1 MRPDLF
7 GFSPTEVQMS
17 FDHRRYEAPARVQLP
32 DRRWPDRAL
41 TRAPTWCSV
50 DLRDGNQ
57 ALPDPMGHDR
67 KRALLELLVKVGFK
81 EIELGFPS
89 ASQTDFDF
97 IRWALTSGALPNDV
111 VPQVITQAREPLI
124 ARTFE
129 SLRGAERA
137 IVHLY
142 NSTSELQRRVVF
154 GKSKQEILD
163 LAVQGTL
170 WVKREAEKMPETR
183 VVFQYSPES
192 FTGTELEYALEVC
205 DAVVEAWNAGPE
217 RPMIINLP
225 TTVEMTTPN
234 VFADRIEWF
243 ERHRKRREHVTL
255 SVHAHNDRGTGVA
268 TAELALLAGATRIEG
283 TLLGNG
289 ERSGNVD
296 IVTIAMNLYSH
307 GVDPM
312 LNFEDMPELVRVVE
326 SSTRLPVHPRHPYA
340 GELVFTAFSGSHQ
353 DAIHKG
359 MKHMARTDGTKYEV
373 PYLPIDP
380 ADIGRAYEPIIRINS
395 QSGKSGVTHVLERD
409 HGYSV
414 PRALAIELSQ
424 AVQALTDARGEELSP
439 AEIVAVFEE
448 EYLHS
453 AGPYSLRCA
462 GVERRPD
469 GEGCAV
475 VARIDGQGG
484 AQDEEREVHGVGN
497 GPVDA
502 FVAAMTSV
510 VGPVEIVA
518 YAEHAAAP
526 GSSARAIAYVTV
538 RALGVES
545 HGVGRHDDV
554 ALAAFHAIVAACN
567 RAAAAGALPQAARAQ
582 GAASASR

>member
-1 MRPDLF
+1 
-7 GFSPTEVQMS
+7 MS
-17 FDHRRYEAPARVQLP
+17 FNPSRYTAPDRVHLP

-41 TRAPTWCSV
+41 TRAPEWCSV

-57 ALPDPMGHDR
+57 ALPDPMGHER
-67 KRALLELLVKVGFK
+67 KRALLELLVRVGFK
-81 EIELGFPS
+81 QIELGFPS

-97 IRWALTSGALPNDV
+97 IRWALTSGALPPEV
-111 VPQVITQAREPLI
+111 IPQVITQAREPLI

-129 SLRGAERA
+129 SLVGAKRA

-170 WVKREAEKMPETR
+170 WVKRCAEQLPETQII
-183 VVFQYSPES
+183 FQYSPES

-205 DAVVEAWNAGPE
+205 DAVVEAWDAGPE

-243 ERHRKRREHVTL
+243 ERHRKRRQYVTL

-312 LNFEDMPELVRVVE
+312 LYFQDLPEVVRVVE
-326 SSTRLPVHPRHPYA
+326 ETTRLPVHPRHPYA

-359 MKHMARTDGTKYEV
+359 MKQMEKTDGSRYEV

-380 ADIGRAYEPIIRINS
+380 ADVGRAYEPVIRINS
-395 QSGKSGVTHVLERD
+395 QSGKSGVAHVLERD
-409 HGYSV
+409 HGYRV
-414 PRALAIELSQ
+414 PRALAVELSQ
-424 AVQALTDARGEELSP
+424 SVQAVTDARGQELSTH
-439 AEIVAVFEE
+439 EIGALFESQ
-448 EYLHS
+448 YFDC
-453 AGPYSLRCA
+453 AGPFVLEST
-462 GVERRPD
+462 GIERRR
-469 GEGCAV
+469 EGSECAV
-475 VARIDGQGG
+475 VAQVG
-484 AQDEEREVHGVGN
+484 VHGRRREIHGIGN
-497 GPVDA
+497 GPVEA
-502 FVAAMTSV
+502 FVSALSALGDDAIEV
-510 VGPVEIVA
+510 VD
-518 YAEHAAAP
+518 YAEHAAAT
-526 GSSARAIAYVTV
+526 GTAAQAIAYVAVSVGGSV
-538 RALGVES
+538 RYGA
-545 HGVGRHDDV
+545 GRHQDV
-554 ALAAFHAIVAACN
+554 VLATFSAIVSAYN
-567 RAAAAGALPQAARAQ
+567 RVRESSDAVSSRA
-582 GAASASR
+582 S

>member
-1 MRPDLF
+1 MPF
-7 GFSPTEVQMS
+7 N
-17 FDHRRYEAPARVQLP
+17 HRRYEAPARVQLP
-32 DRRWPDRAL
+32 DRKWPDRAL
-41 TRAPTWCSV
+41 TVAPTWCSV

-81 EIELGFPS
+81 QIELGFPS

-97 IRWALTSGALPNDV
+97 IRWALTSGALPDDV
-111 VPQVITQAREPLI
+111 TPQVISQAREPLI

-137 IVHLY
+137 IFHLY

-154 GKSKQEILD
+154 GKSKQEIID

-170 WVKREAEKMPETR
+170 WVKREAERMQETQII
-183 VVFQYSPES
+183 FQYSPES

-205 DAVVEAWNAGPE
+205 DAVVEAWDAGPE
-217 RPMIINLP
+217 RPMILNLP
-225 TTVEMTTPN
+225 TTVETTTPN

-243 ERHRKRREHVTL
+243 ERNRKRREHVVL
-255 SVHAHNDRGTGVA
+255 SVHTHNDRGTGVA
-268 TAELALLAGATRIEG
+268 SAELAMLAGATRVEG

-296 IVTIAMNLYSH
+296 IVTIALNLYSH

-312 LNFEDMPELVRVVE
+312 LYFEDMPEVVRVVE

-359 MKHMARTDGTKYEV
+359 MKHLERTNGSKYEV

-380 ADIGRAYEPIIRINS
+380 ADVGRAYEPIIRINS
-395 QSGKSGVTHVLERD
+395 QSGKSGIAHVLERD
-409 HGYSV
+409 HGYRV
-414 PRALAIELSQ
+414 PRALAIELSH
-424 AVQALTDARGEELSP
+424 AVQVMTDARGRELSP
-439 AEIVAVFEE
+439 SELFDVFEQ
-448 EYLHS
+448 EYLSGGGAYALHDVVFER
-453 AGPYSLRCA
+453 AGECQVTAQLTAR
-462 GVERRPD
+462 GERRD
-469 GEGCAV
+469 
-475 VARIDGQGG
+475 ARGT
-484 AQDEEREVHGVGN
+484 GN

-502 FVAAMTSV
+502 FVAALSGV
-510 VGPVEIVA
+510 VGAIEVVD

-526 GSSARAIAYVTV
+526 GSNARAIAYVAV
-538 RALGVES
+538 RVGGVERY
-545 HGVGRHDDV
+545 GVGRHEDV
-554 ALAAFHAIVAACN
+554 VLAAFHAIISACN
-567 RAAAAGALPQAARAQ
+567 RSVPATAA
-582 GAASASR
+582 

>member
-1 MRPDLF
+1 
-7 GFSPTEVQMS
+7 MS
-17 FDHRRYEAPARVQLP
+17 FDPKRYQAPARVQLP
-32 DRRWPDRAL
+32 ERRWPDRAL

-57 ALPDPMGHDR
+57 ALPDPMGHER

-81 EIELGFPS
+81 QIELGFPS

-97 IRWALTSGALPNDV
+97 IRWALTSEALPADV
-111 VPQVITQAREPLI
+111 IPQVITQARESLI

-129 SLRGAERA
+129 SIAGAKRA

-170 WVKREAEKMPETR
+170 WVKRESDKLPETQII
-183 VVFQYSPES
+183 FQYSPES

-205 DAVVEAWNAGPE
+205 DAVAEAWDAGPE
-217 RPMIINLP
+217 RPMIVNLP

-243 ERHRKRREHVTL
+243 ENNRARREHVTL
-255 SVHAHNDRGTGVA
+255 SVHCHNDRGTGVA
-268 TAELALLAGATRIEG
+268 SAELALLAGATRIEG

-312 LNFEDMPELVRVVE
+312 LYFADLPEVVRVVE
-326 SSTRLPVHPRHPYA
+326 AATRLPVHPRHPYA
-340 GELVFTAFSGSHQ
+340 GELTFTAFSGSHQ

-359 MKHMARTDGTKYEV
+359 MKHMERSASARYEV

-380 ADIGRAYEPIIRINS
+380 ADVGRAYEPIIRINS
-395 QSGKSGVTHVLERD
+395 QSGKSGLAHVLERD
-409 HGYSV
+409 HGYRV

-424 AVQALTDARGEELSP
+424 TVQAVTDARGEELTASD
-439 AEIVAVFEE
+439 VGSLFERH
-448 EYLHS
+448 YFDA
-453 AGPYSLRCA
+453 AGPYRLETA
-462 GVERRPD
+462 GVERRR
-469 GEGCAV
+469 EGRECAV
-475 VARIDGQGG
+475 VAQLLVRG
-484 AQDEEREVHGVGN
+484 ERREARGIGN
-497 GPVDA
+497 GPVEA
-502 FVAAMTSV
+502 FVAALGTLGGSAF
-510 VGPVEIVA
+510 ELA
-518 YAEHAAAP
+518 DYAEHSATP
-526 GSSARAIAYVTV
+526 GAGASAVAYVALRSGAVVRYGAGRHEDVVIATF
-538 RALGVES
+538 RALVS
-545 HGVGRHDDV
+545 
-554 ALAAFHAIVAACN
+554 AYN
-567 RAAAAGALPQAARAQ
+567 RAHSALTELSPRP
-582 GAASASR
+582 SP

>member
-1 MRPDLF
+1 MPFNPQRYTAPD
-7 GFSPTEVQMS
+7 
-17 FDHRRYEAPARVQLP
+17 RVHLP
-32 DRRWPDRAL
+32 DRQWPDRAL
-41 TRAPTWCSV
+41 TRAPDWCSV

-57 ALPDPMGHDR
+57 ALPDPMGHER
-67 KRALLELLVKVGFK
+67 KRSLLELLVRVGFK
-81 EIELGFPS
+81 QIELGFPS

-97 IRWALTSGALPNDV
+97 IRWALTSGALPPDV
-111 VPQVITQAREPLI
+111 IPQVITQAREPLI

-129 SLRGAERA
+129 SLVGANRA

-170 WVKREAEKMPETR
+170 WVKRCAEQLTDTR
-183 VVFQYSPES
+183 IIFQYSPES

-205 DAVVEAWNAGPE
+205 DAVVEAWDAGPE

-312 LNFEDMPELVRVVE
+312 LNFEDLPEVVRVVE
-326 SSTRLPVHPRHPYA
+326 SATRLPVHPRHPYA

-359 MKHMARTDGTKYEV
+359 MKQLEKTDGSRYEI

-380 ADIGRAYEPIIRINS
+380 ADVGRAYEPVIRINS
-395 QSGKSGVTHVLERD
+395 QSGKSGVSHVLERD
-409 HGYSV
+409 HGHRV

-424 AVQALTDARGEELSP
+424 LVQAVTDARGRELSTQ
-439 AEIVAVFEE
+439 EIGALFENQ
-448 EYLHS
+448 YFGC
-453 AGPYSLRCA
+453 AGPYALESA
-462 GVERRPD
+462 GVERRR
-469 GEGCAV
+469 EGNECAV
-475 VARIDGQGG
+475 VAQLSVQGQRH
-484 AQDEEREVHGVGN
+484 EIHGIGK
-497 GPVDA
+497 
-502 FVAAMTSV
+502 
-510 VGPVEIVA
+510 GPVEAFVSALSALGGDRIEIVD
-518 YAEHAAAP
+518 YAEHAAAT
-526 GSSARAIAYVTV
+526 GAAARAIAYVAVSVDGSARYGAGVHQDVVLATFAAIVSAYNRV
-538 RALGVES
+538 RADPS
-545 HGVGRHDDV
+545 I
-554 ALAAFHAIVAACN
+554 ASS
-567 RAAAAGALPQAARAQ
+567 RA
-582 GAASASR
+582 S